1 MTLQEEL
8 AALKLADIKDK
19 LLRYLLKD
27 VEANFEHLTNTE
39 RTIIGD
45 PETFSALLKSI
56 EIDQH
61 GTR

>member
-45 PETFSALLKSI
+45 PETLSALLESI
-56 EIDQH
+56 GIDQH

>member
-1 MTLQEEL
+1 MTLQQEL

-19 LLRYLLKD
+19 LLCYLLKD
-27 VEANFEHLTNTE
+27 VEANFEHLTNEE

-45 PETFSALLKSI
+45 PETFSALLESI
-56 EIDQH
+56 GIDQH